1 MISKEVTYVDFNGM
15 ERKETFWFNL
25 THEEMVAMAQ
35 EELDN
40 AKAEI
45 EDLDKKLTIALLPK
59 DPNDDK
65 DIYLEIRPAA

>member
-1 MISKEVTYVDFNGM
+1 MKLFTIGYTQKNAEELLAT
-15 ERKETFWFNL
+15 ETD
-25 THEEMVAMAQ
+25 EEMVAMAQ

-40 AKAEI
+40 AKAQI
-45 EDLDKKLTIALLPK
+45 EELDKQLTIALLPK